1 MFFLRATYDVLARG
15 VVRVILVQLL
25 LQIRLLRGG
34 TNVLFLCATHDVLA
48 RGVVRVILV
57 QLLLQVRLL
66 RDGTYMLFVSTSDD
80 VVLRLVLA
88 GGGFCI
94 IRSLL
99 AYRRG

>member
-1 MFFLRATYDVLARG
+1 MLAWR
-15 VVRVILVQLL
+15 VVRV
-25 LQIRLLRGG
+25 
-34 TNVLFLCATHDVLA
+34 T
-48 RGVVRVILV
+48 LV

-66 RDGTYMLFVSTSDD
+66 RGGTDVLFLRATYDVLAGRIVRVILIQLLLQIRLLGGSAYMLFFDPSHD

-99 AYRRG
+99 AYWCG